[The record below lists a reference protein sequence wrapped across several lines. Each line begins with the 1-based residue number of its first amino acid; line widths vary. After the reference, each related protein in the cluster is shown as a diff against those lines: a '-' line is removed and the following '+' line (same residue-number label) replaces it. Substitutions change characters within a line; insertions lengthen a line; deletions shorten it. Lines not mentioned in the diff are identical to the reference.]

1 MPQFSFYRIPY
12 IRITLVQVKPT
23 MIKKLEHNNVAIAT
37 KMRIV
42 FQESYAIEAKL
53 LNAINFPPLQRPL
66 ENYMKST
73 TTFFGYHNND
83 EIVGII
89 EVSSNE
95 NTTHVNS
102 LVVSPHFFRQGIGRQ
117 LIQHVLQYFS
127 SKVCTVETG
136 LENIPASTLYKNFGF
151 KEVRQWDTD
160 HGVRKIRFELNL

>member
-1 MPQFSFYRIPY
+1 
-12 IRITLVQVKPT
+12 
-23 MIKKLEHNNVAIAT
+23 MIKKLDHTNQAIAT

-66 ENYMKST
+66 QSYIEST
-73 TTFFGYHNND
+73 TTFFGYHIKD
-83 EIVGII
+83 KIVGII

-95 NTTHVNS
+95 KATHINS

-117 LIQHVLQYFS
+117 LMQHILQYFS
-127 SKVCTVETG
+127 SKVFTVETG
-136 LENIPASTLYKNFGF
+136 LENIPASKLYTSLGF

-160 HGVRKIRFELNL
+160 HGVRKIRFKLSR

>member
-1 MPQFSFYRIPY
+1 
-12 IRITLVQVKPT
+12 
-23 MIKKLEHNNVAIAT
+23 MIKKLDHTNQAIAT

-66 ENYMKST
+66 ESYIKST
-73 TTFFGYHNND
+73 TTFFGYHIKD
-83 EIVGII
+83 KIVGII

-95 NTTHVNS
+95 KTTHINS

-117 LIQHVLQYFS
+117 LMQHILQHFS
-127 SKVCTVETG
+127 SKVFTVETG
-136 LENIPASTLYKNFGF
+136 LENIPASKLYTSLGF

-160 HGVRKIRFELNL
+160 HGVRKIRFKLSR